1 MDATSLL
8 VLGSSLV
15 VRTMDYTCVLA
26 YRGCVK
32 RQLLISFLVRVH

>member
-15 VRTMDYTCVLA
+15 VRTIPVSCVLA
-26 YRGCVK
+26 YGGCVK
-32 RQLLISFLVRVH
+32 RQLLISFPVRVH